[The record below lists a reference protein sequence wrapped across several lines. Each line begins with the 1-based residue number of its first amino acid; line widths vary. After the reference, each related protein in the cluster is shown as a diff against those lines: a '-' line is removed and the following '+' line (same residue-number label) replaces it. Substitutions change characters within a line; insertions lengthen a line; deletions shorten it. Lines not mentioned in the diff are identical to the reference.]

1 MKGAEIIECRATKWF
16 YLRVWA
22 MVIMFGVF
30 LVLFLK
36 DWKVGWPTKNE
47 VYYTYKA
54 FEKAEE
60 LFSGGEWTEE
70 EWESEARTREI
81 FPAGDVVLPAHV
93 DRKARWPLQL
103 SGYEGYRIAVV
114 EEGNKP
120 IPPMWASYTHERGWS
135 SAIPE
140 KSYDAKKIQEQL
152 YYGVGSGVLL
162 CGALFFLVRNSR
174 RSMKVDGEA
183 FYAPSGERVA
193 FGSIRRIDVRKW
205 RTKGLAYLFFENASL
220 SAEPKGGAL
229 KKCKVDGMVYGQF
242 RKENGAPAE
251 ALFQRILQN
260 FKGELVELVEDEP
273 ESNRENVD
281 NSGPD
286 QQVEEVPSQE

>member
-1 MKGAEIIECRATKWF
+1 
-16 YLRVWA
+16 

-70 EWESEARTREI
+70 EWESEARKREI

-152 YYGVGSGVLL
+152 YYGVGSGVFL

>member
-60 LFSGGEWTEE
+60 LFNGREWSAE
-70 EWESEARTREI
+70 EWESEAREREI

-103 SGYEGYRIAVV
+103 SGYEGYRSSVV
-114 EEGNKP
+114 EEGNKT

-140 KSYDAKKIQEQL
+140 KSYDGKKIQEQL
-152 YYGVGSGVLL
+152 YYGIGSGVLL
-162 CGALFFLVRNSR
+162 SGALFFLVRNSR

-183 FYAPSGERVA
+183 FYAPCGKRVP
-193 FGSIRRIDVRKW
+193 FGAIRRIDVRKW
-205 RTKGLAYLFFENASL
+205 RTKGLAYLFFEDASL
-220 SAEPKGGAL
+220 SAESKGGAL
-229 KKCKVDGMVYGQF
+229 KKSKVDGMVYGQF
-242 RKENGAPAE
+242 RKEDGAPAE

-260 FKGELVELVEDEP
+260 FKGELLELVEDEP
-273 ESNRENVD
+273 ESDRENVD